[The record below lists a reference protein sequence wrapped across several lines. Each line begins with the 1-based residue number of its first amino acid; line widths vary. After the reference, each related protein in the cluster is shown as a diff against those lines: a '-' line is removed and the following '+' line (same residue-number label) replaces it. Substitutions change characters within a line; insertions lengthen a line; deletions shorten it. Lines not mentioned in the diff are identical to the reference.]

1 LARLGLSSIPA
12 YSTATFGILFGLSS
26 MFNYFPIDLS
36 VTRAVQTINFAWF
49 ASLMWWI
56 SFFGYAPQILI
67 LVATVVVIL
76 LLIGLRWEAV
86 TTLVAVA
93 GGSGL
98 AGLIKIVVHRPR
110 PGANLVNVLQ
120 LLNSYSFPSGH
131 VLTYTAFFG
140 FLFFLGYIL
149 LKPSLVRTILL
160 AIPGSLVALIGISRI
175 YVGDHWVSD
184 VIAAYLLGSLWLVL
198 CVYIYR
204 WGKPRFFVKQPLTPE
219 QPGLVV

>member
-1 LARLGLSSIPA
+1 
-12 YSTATFGILFGLSS
+12 
-26 MFNYFPIDLS
+26 
-36 VTRAVQTINFAWF
+36 
-49 ASLMWWI
+49 
-56 SFFGYAPQILI
+56 
-67 LVATVVVIL
+67 
-76 LLIGLRWEAV
+76 LRWEAV